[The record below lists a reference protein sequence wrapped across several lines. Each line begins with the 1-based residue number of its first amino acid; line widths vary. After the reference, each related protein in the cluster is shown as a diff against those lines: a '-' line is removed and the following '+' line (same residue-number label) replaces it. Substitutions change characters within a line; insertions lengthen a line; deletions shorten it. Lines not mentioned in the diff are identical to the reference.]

1 MQSFFQRC
9 DFLICPTTSVA
20 PFDVEKFFVTEID
33 GQQCKTYINGLAITF
48 ALSMTGCPVV
58 SLPCGFTDQGLPVGL
73 QIVGQP
79 RQEAA
84 LLAFAE
90 ILEQEFAVAQAVP
103 RSGD

>member
-1 MQSFFQRC
+1 MHEFFQTC

-20 PFDVEKFFVTEID
+20 PFDVEHPFVTEID
-33 GQQCKTYINGLAITF
+33 GQPCETYIDWFAITF

-58 SLPCGFTDQGLPVGL
+58 SLPCGFTDAGLPVGV

-90 ILEQEFAVAQAVP
+90 FLEQNFDMAVMVP
-103 RSGD
+103 R